1 MSSGALAPYRP
12 FLTAWHDGM
21 GTLTGVT
28 NDVLN
33 PDLDPARLTAL
44 QARVADLLPAL
55 RQDLEALTRI
65 PSVSLS
71 AFDQAHVEASAQAV
85 AALLGAEG
93 LAVEIIRE
101 GGRPAVIGH
110 ADGPKGAPTVM
121 LYAHHDVQPAGAESE
136 WDSSPF
142 EPTERDGRVYA
153 RGIADDKAGVMAHIA
168 ALRAHSGALPVGVTV
183 FVEGEEE
190 IGSDSLGAI
199 LERHGEKLR
208 ADAIVLADSA
218 NWAVGE
224 PALTTTLRGM
234 VRVVVTVAT
243 LDHGVHS
250 GMFGGAVPDA
260 ITALI
265 ATIATLHDEQGN
277 VAVCGLKA
285 GVASDLD
292 YPEQRLRQESG
303 LLDGVQLIGTGS
315 ILTRLWTKPSIT
327 TIGIDAPS
335 VDTSSNTLVPKASAK
350 ISMRIAPDEDPHEA
364 YLLLA
369 EHLRANAPWGVKV
382 DIQSDDQGSGFA
394 ADANGPVYDQARA
407 AFTDAWGVPPVDVG
421 IGGSIPFVAAFAQRF
436 PDAGILVTGV
446 EEPDTRAHGANESL
460 HLGEFARVC
469 LAEAILLERLGLLRA
484 SSQIGAAG

>member
-1 MSSGALAPYRP
+1 MSCARLGAYRPSGAAADPRV
-12 FLTAWHDGM
+12 
-21 GTLTGVT
+21 GTLTVVT
-28 NDVLN
+28 DDVLT
-33 PDLDPARLTAL
+33 PDIDPARLSAL
-44 QARVADLLPAL
+44 QDRVTRLLPAL

-65 PSVSLS
+65 PSVSLA
-71 AFDQAHVEASAQAV
+71 AFDQEHVEASARAV
-85 AALLGAEG
+85 AQLLVAEG
-93 LAVEIIRE
+93 LQVEIIRE

-110 ADGPKGAPTVM
+110 RDGPPGAPTVM
-121 LYAHHDVQPAGAESE
+121 LYAHHDVQPPGADSD

-153 RGIADDKAGVMAHIA
+153 RGIADDKAGVMAHVA
-168 ALRAHSGALPVGVTV
+168 ALRAHPGGLPVSVTV

-190 IGSDSLGAI
+190 IGSDSLATI
-199 LERHGEKLR
+199 LARHGEKLR

-234 VRVVVTVAT
+234 VRVILRVAT

-260 ITALI
+260 ITALVR
-265 ATIATLHDEQGN
+265 TIATLHDAQGN
-277 VAVCGLKA
+277 VAVAGLTA
-285 GVASDLD
+285 GVAADLD

-303 LLDGVQLIGTGS
+303 LLEGVELIGTGS

-335 VDTSSNTLVPKASAK
+335 VDTSSNTLVPAASAK
-350 ISMRIAPDEDPHEA
+350 ISMRIAPQQDPHEA

-382 DIQSDDQGSGFA
+382 DITLDDEGSGFS
-394 ADANGPVYDQARA
+394 ADANGPIYDQARA

-421 IGGSIPFVAAFAQRF
+421 IGGSIPFVAAFASRF

-446 EEPDTRAHGANESL
+446 EDPDTRAHGANESL
-460 HLGEFARVC
+460 HLGEFGRVC
-469 LAEAILLERLGLLRA
+469 LAEAVLLERLGLLRL
-484 SSQIGAAG
+484 

>member
-1 MSSGALAPYRP
+1 
-12 FLTAWHDGM
+12 
-21 GTLTGVT
+21 VT

-33 PDLDPARLTAL
+33 PDLDPARLSAL
-44 QARVADLLPAL
+44 HVRVGELMPIV
-55 RQDLEALTRI
+55 RRDLEALARI

-85 AALLGAEG
+85 AGLLQAEG
-93 LAVEIIRE
+93 LVVEIVRE

-110 ADGPKGAPTVM
+110 VDGPKGAPTVM
-121 LYAHHDVQPAGAESE
+121 LYAHHDVQPSGAESE
-136 WDSSPF
+136 WGSSPF

-153 RGIADDKAGVMAHIA
+153 RGIADDKAGVMAHVA
-168 ALRAHSGALPVGVTV
+168 ALRAHSGHLPVGVTV

-190 IGSDSLGAI
+190 IGSDSLEAL

-208 ADAIVLADSA
+208 ADVIVLADSA

-234 VRVVVTVAT
+234 VRIVLKVTT

-250 GMFGGAVPDA
+250 GMFGGVVPDA

-265 ATIATLHDEQGN
+265 RTISTLHDEQGN
-277 VAVCGLKA
+277 VAVSGLKE

-292 YPEQRLRQESG
+292 YSEQRLRQESG
-303 LLDGVQLIGTGS
+303 LLGGVQLIGTGS
-315 ILTRLWTKPSIT
+315 ILTRLWAKPSIT

-335 VDTSSNTLVPKASAK
+335 VDTSSNTLVPTASAK
-350 ISMRIAPDEDPHEA
+350 ISMRIAPDENPHEA

-369 EHLRANAPWGVKV
+369 QHLRTNAPWGVKV
-382 DIQSDDQGSGFA
+382 DIQLDDEGSGFS
-394 ADANGPVYDQARA
+394 ADASGPIYDQARA
-407 AFTDAWGVPPVDVG
+407 AFTDAWGVPPVDIG
-421 IGGSIPFVAAFAQRF
+421 IGGSIPFVAEFARRF
-436 PDAGILVTGV
+436 PEAGILVTGV

-469 LAEAILLERLGLLRA
+469 LAEAILLERLGLVRD
-484 SSQIGAAG
+484 